1 MWACALGH
9 LEAAQLLYR
18 WNSQALAIPDSL
30 GRLPLTVA
38 RSRGHVKLATCLEEL
53 QRQEEALP
61 DPLEPSAEVPGS
73 AGKACVLGL
82 QHPTEGLH
90 APSPV
95 SASPDTGRGFLPT
108 GERPAATWAPTE
120 ARLPLSP
127 GLSTASGVS
136 SPSERSEGSLSVTS
150 AYSSGSALRESP
162 AYSPEAEGAMDVCQG
177 LPAGSLE
184 GWYLQE
190 AASPPRLPPA
200 SFFLS
205 YGEVGALGPPGGPEA
220 ELEPELLAY
229 GENTE
234 NEEQLP
240 ETDVLQVWHPGGG
253 QWLEHSFP
261 GRSGGNSSAS
271 PTSPPA
277 SGGNHVGKPRQ
288 SPQGWGAGSG

>member
-61 DPLEPSAEVPGS
+61 EPLEPSADAPGS
-73 AGKACVLGL
+73 AGKACVVGL

-90 APSPV
+90 VPSPV
-95 SASPDTGRGFLPT
+95 SASPDTGRGLPSHR
-108 GERPAATWAPTE
+108 GWRPAARLRLSANRT
-120 ARLPLSP
+120 RLPLSP

-136 SPSERSEGSLSVTS
+136 SPSERSEGSLSITS

-177 LPAGSLE
+177 LPAGSLD

-190 AASPPRLPPA
+190 APSPPRLPPA

-205 YGEVGALGPPGGPEA
+205 YGEGGPMGPPGGPEA

-229 GENTE
+229 GENAE

-240 ETDVLQVWHPGGG
+240 ETDVLQVRRPGGG
-253 QWLEHSFP
+253 QRFEHPFLGP
-261 GRSGGNSSAS
+261 SGGNSSAS
-271 PTSPPA
+271 TQKPPCLW
-277 SGGNHVGKPRQ
+277 Q
-288 SPQGWGAGSG
+288 